1 LALIF
6 FVKQL
11 TLRKKSNCFWCTIYC
26 KKLSKNIWS
35 IGLVVNK
42 SKRASNDWYAQRMN
56 KRKKRVI
63 NERIYKSLKQLRV
76 CFTLIKKAIKVLPN
90 DANFIIHNDF
100 REAQALSKYVE
111 RLGFM
116 PIYLRGSVY
125 WVLTIPKKAEVLL
138 RS

>member
-1 LALIF
+1 M
-6 FVKQL
+6 
-11 TLRKKSNCFWCTIYC
+11 
-26 KKLSKNIWS
+26 
-35 IGLVVNK
+35 VNK